1 MNKATKSL
9 EACRAIGQCNE
20 NPINWTA
27 GEGNPWQPNSN
38 CTGNATKLLLKTMVA
53 IYDNLSKFE
62 SGKDLPW
69 FAPASDLPL
78 LIMRRTRCTI
88 WWLENTSKVPPMPP
102 HDNVPN
108 LSKGFS
114 ESSPCWLHDS
124 SDLRPAPWWLLC
136 RKAMGPAPV
145 IPSHPQSTCLDGNT
159 AVW

>member
-9 EACRAIGQCNE
+9 EACRAIGQRNE

-38 CTGNATKLLLKTMVA
+38 CTGNATKLLLKTMMA

-62 SGKDLPW
+62 SGKDLSW

-78 LIMRRTRCTI
+78 LIMRRARCTI

-114 ESSPCWLHDS
+114 ESSPCWLLATLATC
-124 SDLRPAPWWLLC
+124 DLPRDGCYVGKHGARP
-136 RKAMGPAPV
+136 